1 MKNDGRCGIIATNQR
16 WLMCPRC
23 GRQKLARIVPGTRV
37 KDLYLYCRRCSQE
50 VNITIEPE
58 P

>member
-1 MKNDGRCGIIATNQR
+1 
-16 WLMCPRC
+16 MCPKC
-23 GRQKLARIVPGTRV
+23 GKQKLARIVPTTRV

-50 VNITIEPE
+50 VHIALEPE